1 MMRRFLLIPVLLF
14 NLVAISVFAISALA
28 LTFSG
33 SVQAQA
39 RAIDDSVLTA
49 PNAEITSAELRAAY
63 LSNVPQYVV
72 WPNESV
78 RQQLTIGV
86 LGNEAVY
93 NQLISSP
100 ILPVRGLRIDVELL
114 TRPSMAS
121 DVDILYIAPGASHQ
135 LNSAFNATRSRP
147 ILVVSEHSPVR
158 EEMMINLVSGAE
170 NRLAF
175 QVNNERIQD
184 SGLRSTL
191 DLLTLRG
198 NELELAVYARRAYQR
213 LAELQTE
220 YTELEDALTATQEEN
235 SQLLNRIQILEQTI
249 RERDNVLRAQ
259 QGTLE
264 DREQVMESQQSAL
277 RDLLTELD
285 QQRQQILL
293 REEQLRQIQQTLRQ
307 SESLLAAQQQELNEK
322 EEQLRQKQVDS
333 DELAERITANRNVL
347 AVQQQQL
354 RDQRNAL
361 DEQMALLESR
371 ERTIDRQRLY
381 LWAIGAAFLIALIL
395 AFTTVVMFLNKRKT
409 AGKLMFALDELHE
422 AQDKLVESEKMAA
435 LGNLVAGVAHEVNTP
450 LGVAITG
457 TSMVND
463 RITVLKENLGQG
475 NLTREQLSNFLER
488 SSESLSLTQ
497 KNLSRVGAL
506 ISNFKQIAVDQM
518 VAEQR
523 EIDLGGYLEEVMSTL
538 SIELRRAGIRYE
550 IDIPKEIRMITIP
563 GAMAQIITNLVTN
576 SIRHAFTEPGGM
588 LHLEAESVEGNQVRL
603 QFSDNGAGMNNATLT
618 QVFDPFFTTKRNE
631 GGTGLGMSIVYN
643 LVRQKL
649 RGDISVKSELGK
661 GTTFI
666 LRLPKNL

>member
-1 MMRRFLLIPVLLF
+1 MIRRFLLIPF
-14 NLVAISVFAISALA
+14 ILVGLA
-28 LTFSG
+28 FTTASYG
-33 SVQAQA
+33 GAVAQA
-39 RAIDDSVLTA
+39 NAQNRSVINDR
-49 PNAEITSAELRAAY
+49 NAEITAEELRAAY
-63 LSNVPQYVV
+63 LSNVIQYVT

-78 RQQLTIGV
+78 REQLTIGI

-93 NQLISSP
+93 QQLISAP
-100 ILPVRGLRIDVELL
+100 ILPVRGLRIEVRLL
-114 TRPSMAS
+114 TRPNMANEV
-121 DVDILYIAPGASHQ
+121 DVLYIAPGASHQ

-147 ILVVSEHSPVR
+147 ILIVSEHSPVR
-158 EEMMINLVSGAE
+158 EDMMINLVSGSQ

-175 QVNNERIQD
+175 QVNSDRIQD

-213 LAELQTE
+213 LAQLQNEHRELQQ
-220 YTELEDALTATQEEN
+220 ELTTTQEEN
-235 SQLLNRIQILEQTI
+235 SQLLSRIQVLEQTI

-277 RDLLTELD
+277 RDLLNELD

-307 SESLLAAQQQELNEK
+307 SESLLAAQQEELNEK
-322 EEQLRQKQVDS
+322 EQQLRQKQVES
-333 DELAERITANRNVL
+333 DDLAERITANRNVL

-361 DEQMALLESR
+361 DEQLALLESR

-381 LWAIGAAFLIALIL
+381 LWAVGAAFFIALIL
-395 AFTTVVMFLNKRKT
+395 AFTTVIMFLNKRKT

-457 TSMVND
+457 TSMVYD
-463 RITVLKENLGQG
+463 RITVLKEHLAQG
-475 NLTREQLSNFLER
+475 NLTREQLTNFLDR
-488 SSESLSLTQ
+488 GADSLSLTQ

-523 EIDLGGYLEEVMSTL
+523 EIDLRSYLEEVMSTL
-538 SIELRRAGIRYE
+538 SIELRRAGISYE
-550 IDIPKEIRMITIP
+550 INIPKDIRMVTIP

-576 SIRHAFTEPGGM
+576 SIRHAFTEPGGE
-588 LHLEAESVEGNQVRL
+588 LRLEAETIEGNQVRL
-603 QFSDNGAGMNNATLT
+603 KFIDNGKGMNNETLL

-649 RGDISVKSELGK
+649 RGDITVKSNEGK

-666 LRLPKNL
+666 LVLPMSL

>member
-1 MMRRFLLIPVLLF
+1 MMRRFLLIPLIIV
-14 NLVAISVFAISALA
+14 SLA
-28 LTFSG
+28 LTIMPVG
-33 SVQAQA
+33 SAATQLSAQA
-39 RAIDDSVLTA
+39 NAQNRSAINDRS
-49 PNAEITSAELRAAY
+49 AEITPEELRAAY
-63 LSNVPQYVV
+63 LSNVVQYVT

-93 NQLISSP
+93 QQLISAP

-114 TRPSMAS
+114 TRPNMAS

-158 EEMMINLVSGAE
+158 EEMMINLVSGSQ

-175 QVNNERIQD
+175 QVNSDRIQD

-213 LAELQTE
+213 LAQLQSEHRELQE
-220 YTELEDALTATQEEN
+220 NLTTTQDQN
-235 SQLLNRIQILEQTI
+235 SQLLSRIEVLEQTI

-277 RDLLTELD
+277 RDLLNELD

-307 SESLLAAQQQELNEK
+307 SESLLAAQQTELNEK
-322 EEQLRQKQVDS
+322 EQQLRQKQLES
-333 DELAERITANRNVL
+333 DDLAERITANRNVL

-361 DEQMALLESR
+361 DEQLALLESR

-395 AFTTVVMFLNKRKT
+395 AFTTVVMFLNKKKT
-409 AGKLMFALDELHE
+409 AGQLMFALDELHE

-463 RITVLKENLGQG
+463 RITVLKEHLTQG
-475 NLTREQLSNFLER
+475 NLTREQLTNFLDR
-488 SSESLSLTQ
+488 SADSLSLTQ

-523 EIDLGGYLEEVMSTL
+523 EIDLRGYLEEVMSTL
-538 SIELRRAGIRYE
+538 SIELRRAGINYE
-550 IDIPKEIRMITIP
+550 ISIPKDIRMVTIP

-576 SIRHAFTEPGGM
+576 SIRHAFKEPGGE
-588 LHLEAESVEGNQVRL
+588 LRLEAESIEGNQIRL
-603 QFSDNGAGMNNATLT
+603 KFIDNGAGMNNETLT

-649 RGDISVKSELGK
+649 RGDITVKSEEGK
-661 GTTFI
+661 GTTFM
-666 LRLPKNL
+666 LVLPKSL